1 MPVIKSAKKKLR
13 QDKKREENNNKLR
26 LLFKKVIKTAR
37 KTPNKLNISKATR
50 VVDKLAKKN
59 LIHKNKAARLK
70 SGLSKLIKTTF
81 KTPIKTAAVKT
92 SKPAKK
98 SKAK

>member
-13 QDKKREENNNKLR
+13 ADKKREKNNNEWR
-26 LLFKKVIKTAR
+26 STFKRVLKTAR
-37 KTPNKLNISKATR
+37 RSHTRENIAKATEII
-50 VVDKLAKKN
+50 DKMAKKN

-70 SGLSKLIKTTF
+70 SGLSKLIKGTA
-81 KTPIKTAAVKT
+81 KPVIKAT
-92 SKPAKK
+92 KPKIK

>member
-13 QDKKREENNNKLR
+13 ADKKREKNNNEWR
-26 LLFKKVIKTAR
+26 NLLKKVVKTAR
-37 KTPNKLNISKATR
+37 KTHTRENITKATKII
-50 VVDKLAKKN
+50 DKLAKKH

-70 SGLSKLIKTTF
+70 SGISKLIKGVA
-81 KTPIKTAAVKT
+81 KPVGKTAK
-92 SKPAKK
+92 SKVK